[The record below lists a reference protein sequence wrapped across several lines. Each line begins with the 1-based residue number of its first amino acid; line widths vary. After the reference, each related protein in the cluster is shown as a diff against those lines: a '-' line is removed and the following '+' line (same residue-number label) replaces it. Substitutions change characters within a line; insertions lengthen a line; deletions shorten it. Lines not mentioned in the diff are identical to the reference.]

1 MFSSILQVKSGVQM
15 IDFKRM
21 NKPYNNNTATLALAK
36 ASFRSIMR
44 SPSAVVFTLAFP
56 LVFILVFGFLDGG
69 GIKVDLALA
78 PGSDLQNP
86 VIDALEKNNVIHI
99 IRDKNTTELNEE
111 LEKGHIAAVIDVQ
124 KNLAGKP
131 AYLVNVQY
139 TSAAIDK
146 GSIFKSVLSNLV
158 YSLNAKDMMPT
169 VAQLNERTVH
179 GRIYRTIDFILPGQ
193 LGFSL
198 LSTGVFGTAFVF
210 FSLRQNLVIKRFF
223 ATPVRRSSIVFGE
236 GIARIGFALLG
247 AVFIILI
254 GHFFFDFTLIHGAVT
269 VVNMLLLSIIGLV
282 VFMGFGFVVSGIAK
296 SESTIPPISN
306 IITLPQFL
314 LSGTFF
320 SIDAFPTWL
329 QPISRALPLTYL
341 NDAMRKVAFEGAG
354 LWDVKHQLL
363 IMVVWGLGI
372 YAVAIKVFKWE

>member
-1 MFSSILQVKSGVQM
+1 MQ
-15 IDFKRM
+15 
-21 NKPYNNNTATLALAK
+21 KPYSHTKATLALAK

-56 LVFILVFGFLDGG
+56 LIFILVFGFLGG
-69 GIKVDLALA
+69 GGTKLDIAIA

-86 VIDALEKNNVIHI
+86 MVKALEKISI
-99 IRDKNTTELNEE
+99 IRLTKNGELNTIQKG
-111 LEKGHIAAVIDVQ
+111 LEKGDYDAVIKVD
-124 KNLAGKP
+124 KHPGGFP
-131 AYLVNVQY
+131 AYITNVTY
-139 TSAAIDK
+139 TSASLDK
-146 GSIFKSVLSNLV
+146 GNILKSILNEVSYNL
-158 YSLNAKDMMPT
+158 NTANIKPT
-169 VAQLNERTVH
+169 VTEIRATTVK
-179 GRIYRTIDFILPGQ
+179 GRLYRTIDFILPGQ

-223 ATPVRRSSIVFGE
+223 ATPVKRSSIVLGE

-247 AVFIILI
+247 ALFIILI
-254 GHFFFDFTLIHGAVT
+254 GHFAFQFTLINGATT
-269 VVNMLLLSIIGLV
+269 VINMLILSAMGVI
-282 VFMGFGFVVSGIAK
+282 VFMGFGFVVSGLAK

-320 SIDAFPTWL
+320 SIDAFPAWL

-341 NDAMRKVAFEGAG
+341 NDAMRMVAFEGAS
-354 LWDVKHQLL
+354 LWDVKHQML
-363 IMVVWGLGI
+363 IILIWGLGI
-372 YAVAIKVFKWE
+372 YAVAFKTFKWE

>member
-1 MFSSILQVKSGVQM
+1 MQNQNTSKNSNSPSAIRS
-15 IDFKRM
+15 
-21 NKPYNNNTATLALAK
+21 YNHTKATLALAK

-56 LVFILVFGFLDGG
+56 LIFILVFGFLGG
-69 GIKVDLALA
+69 GGTKLDVAIA
-78 PGSDLQNP
+78 PGSDLNNP
-86 VIDALEKNNVIHI
+86 IISSLEKMPI
-99 IRDKNTTELNEE
+99 IRLTKNGESSQILKG
-111 LEKGHIAAVIDVQ
+111 LEKGDYDAIIKID
-124 KNLAGKP
+124 KNLDGQP
-131 AYLVNVQY
+131 AYITNVKY
-139 TSAAIDK
+139 TSASLDK
-146 GSIFKSVLSNLV
+146 GNIFKSVLNELS
-158 YSLNAKDMMPT
+158 YKLNTMNIKPT
-169 VAQLNERTVH
+169 VTEIRASSVD
-179 GRIYRTIDFILPGQ
+179 GRLHRTIDFILPGQ

-223 ATPVRRSSIVFGE
+223 ATPVRRSSIVIGE
-236 GIARIGFALLG
+236 GIARIGFALIG
-247 AVFIILI
+247 ALFIIII
-254 GHFFFDFTLIHGAVT
+254 GHFGFKFTLINGVTT
-269 VVNMLLLSIIGLV
+269 VVNILILAFMGVV
-282 VFMGFGFVVSGIAK
+282 VFMGFGFVVSGLAK

-354 LWDVKHQLL
+354 LWDVKHQML
-363 IMVVWGLGI
+363 IILIWGIGI
-372 YAVAIKVFKWE
+372 YAVAVKTFKWE

>member
-1 MFSSILQVKSGVQM
+1 MMS
-15 IDFKRM
+15 
-21 NKPYNNNTATLALAK
+21 KPYNHTKATLALAK

-56 LVFILVFGFLDGG
+56 LVFILVFGFLGG
-69 GIKVDLALA
+69 GGVKVDVALA
-78 PGSDLQNP
+78 PGSDLNNP
-86 VIDALEKNNVIHI
+86 VIKALENNNLVHVLIN
-99 IRDKNTTELNEE
+99 KTSEE
-111 LEKGHIAAVIDVQ
+111 IKKGLEKGQIDAVISVR
-124 KNLAGKP
+124 KNAAGTP
-131 AYLVNVQY
+131 AYLADVQY
-139 TSAAIDK
+139 TSASIDK
-146 GSIFKSVLSNLV
+146 GSIFKSVLHDMLYTINTRHTEPTI
-158 YSLNAKDMMPT
+158 AKLQEST
-169 VAQLNERTVH
+169 VQ
-179 GRIYRTIDFILPGQ
+179 GRVYRTIDFILPGQ

-247 AVFIILI
+247 ALFIILL
-254 GHFFFDFTLIHGAVT
+254 GHFFFKFTLIHGALT
-269 VVNMLLLSIIGLV
+269 VLNMLLLSIMGLI
-282 VFMGFGFVVSGIAK
+282 VFMGFGFVVSGVAK

-320 SIDAFPTWL
+320 SIDAFPSWL

-354 LWDVKHQLL
+354 LWDVKHQIL
-363 IMVVWGLGI
+363 IIIVWGIGI
-372 YAVAIKVFKWE
+372 YAVAVKVFKWE

>member
-1 MFSSILQVKSGVQM
+1 MQNLDHKTHSNSPSENRK
-15 IDFKRM
+15 
-21 NKPYNNNTATLALAK
+21 YNHITATLALAK

-56 LVFILVFGFLDGG
+56 LIFILVFGFLGG
-69 GIKVDLALA
+69 GGTKLDVAVL
-78 PGSDLQNP
+78 PGSDTNNP
-86 VIDALEKNNVIHI
+86 VMAALEKISI
-99 IRDKNTTELNEE
+99 IRLAKNGELAAI
-111 LEKGHIAAVIDVQ
+111 EKSLQ
-124 KNLAGKP
+124 KGDYDAIINIQPNPGGFP
-131 AYLVNVQY
+131 AYITHVKY
-139 TSAAIDK
+139 TSASLDK
-146 GSIFKSVLSNLV
+146 GNILKSILNEV
-158 YSLNAKDMMPT
+158 SLNLNTANIKPT
-169 VAQLNERTVH
+169 VTEIRATTVS
-179 GRIYRTIDFILPGQ
+179 GRLYRTIDFILPGQ

-223 ATPVRRSSIVFGE
+223 ATPVKRSSIVLGE

-247 AVFIILI
+247 ALFIILI
-254 GHFFFDFTLIHGAVT
+254 GHFCFNFTLINGAET
-269 VVNMLLLSIIGLV
+269 VINMLILATMGVI

-320 SIDAFPTWL
+320 SIDAFPSWL
-329 QPISRALPLTYL
+329 QPISRSLPLTYL

-354 LWDVKHQLL
+354 LWDVKHQMLILL
-363 IMVVWGLGI
+363 LWGIGI
-372 YAVAIKVFKWE
+372 YALAFKTFKWE

>member
-1 MFSSILQVKSGVQM
+1 MARRLTMQA
-15 IDFKRM
+15 
-21 NKPYNNNTATLALAK
+21 PYNHTKATLALAK

-56 LVFILVFGFLDGG
+56 LIFILVFGFLGG
-69 GIKVDLALA
+69 GGTKLDIAVSPK
-78 PGSDLQNP
+78 SDLQNP
-86 VIDALEKNNVIHI
+86 IIASLEKMPIIRLTKNDNLNDINKALEKGNYDALITVE
-99 IRDKNTTELNEE
+99 KNP
-111 LEKGHIAAVIDVQ
+111 KGS
-124 KNLAGKP
+124 P
-131 AYLVNVQY
+131 AYFTHVTY
-139 TSAAIDK
+139 TSAALDK
-146 GSIFKSVLSNLV
+146 GNILKSVLNELS
-158 YSLNAKDMMPT
+158 YTLNTQNIKPT
-169 VAQLNERTVH
+169 VTEIKSSQVN
-179 GRIYRTIDFILPGQ
+179 GRLYRTIDFILPGQ

-223 ATPVRRSSIVFGE
+223 ATPVKRSSIVLGE

-247 AVFIILI
+247 ALFIILI
-254 GHFFFDFTLIHGAVT
+254 GHFFFHFTLINGATT
-269 VVNMLLLSIIGLV
+269 VLNMLILATLGVI

-320 SIDAFPTWL
+320 GIDAFPSWL

-354 LWDVKHQLL
+354 LWEVKQQML
-363 IMVVWGLGI
+363 IIVIWGIVI
-372 YAVAIKVFKWE
+372 YSIAVKTFKWE

>member
-1 MFSSILQVKSGVQM
+1 MQT
-15 IDFKRM
+15 
-21 NKPYNNNTATLALAK
+21 PYNHTKATLALAK

-56 LVFILVFGFLDGG
+56 LIFILVFGFLGG
-69 GIKVDLALA
+69 GGTKLDIAVL

-86 VIDALEKNNVIHI
+86 IIAALEKISVV
-99 IRDKNTTELNEE
+99 RLVKNDDIKNINES
-111 LEKGHIAAVIDVQ
+111 LEKGNYDATISVE
-124 KNLAGKP
+124 KNPTGLP
-131 AYLVNVQY
+131 AFITNVKY
-139 TSAAIDK
+139 TSASLDK
-146 GSIFKSVLSNLV
+146 GNILKSILNELS
-158 YSLNAKDMMPT
+158 YKLNAQNQQPSVTQIKAST
-169 VAQLNERTVH
+169 VT
-179 GRIYRTIDFILPGQ
+179 GRLYRTIDFILPGQ

-223 ATPVRRSSIVFGE
+223 ATPVRRSSIVLGE

-247 AVFIILI
+247 ALFIIVI
-254 GHFFFDFTLIHGAVT
+254 GHFFFKFTLIHGVIT
-269 VVNMLLLSIIGLV
+269 VANMLVLATMGLI
-282 VFMGFGFVVSGIAK
+282 VFMGFGFVVSGLAK

-354 LWDVKHQLL
+354 LWDVKHQMLIILL
-363 IMVVWGLGI
+363 WGIGI
-372 YAVAIKVFKWE
+372 YTVAVKTFKWE

>member
-1 MFSSILQVKSGVQM
+1 
-15 IDFKRM
+15 M
-21 NKPYNNNTATLALAK
+21 NKPYSNINATLALAK

-56 LVFILVFGFLDGG
+56 LIFILVFGFLGGG
-69 GIKVDLALA
+69 GIKVDLAVA
-78 PGSDLQNP
+78 PGSNLANP
-86 VIDALEKNNVIHI
+86 VFKALEDVSVIHLVKGKDAAEIKNALEKGNY
-99 IRDKNTTELNEE
+99 
-111 LEKGHIAAVIDVQ
+111 AAVIDVQ
-124 KNLAGKP
+124 KNAAGTP

-139 TSAAIDK
+139 TSASMDK
-146 GSIFKSVLSNLV
+146 GNILKSVLNNLL
-158 YSLNAKDMMPT
+158 YTLNSKD
-169 VAQLNERTVH
+169 VAPSIAALQESTLKGRT
-179 GRIYRTIDFILPGQ
+179 YRTIDFILPGQ

-223 ATPVRRSSIVFGE
+223 ATPVKKSSIVFGE

-247 AVFIILI
+247 AIFIIVI
-254 GHFFFDFTLIHGAVT
+254 GHFFFKFTLIHGVIT
-269 VVNMLLLSIIGLV
+269 VLNMLVLAFIGLV
-282 VFMGFGFVVSGIAK
+282 VFMGFGFVVSGMAK

-320 SIDAFPTWL
+320 SIENFPSWL

-354 LWDVKHQLL
+354 LWDVKFQ
-363 IMVVWGLGI
+363 IMIMIIWGIGI
-372 YAVAIKVFKWE
+372 YAVAVKVFKWE

>member
-1 MFSSILQVKSGVQM
+1 
-15 IDFKRM
+15 M
-21 NKPYNNNTATLALAK
+21 NKPYSNLNATLALAK

-56 LVFILVFGFLDGG
+56 LIFILVFGFLGG
-69 GIKVDLALA
+69 GGVKIDLAVS
-78 PGSDLQNP
+78 PKSDTQNP
-86 VIDALEKNNVIHI
+86 VIKALEHISVVRLIKNKTTEEINAALEKGNYDALLDI
-99 IRDKNTTELNEE
+99 
-111 LEKGHIAAVIDVQ
+111 Q
-124 KNLAGKP
+124 KNVAGTP
-131 AYLVNVQY
+131 AYLVNVKY
-139 TSAAIDK
+139 TSASRDK
-146 GSIFKSVLSNLV
+146 GNILKSVLNNLL
-158 YSLNAKDMMPT
+158 YTLNTRDIKPS
-169 VAQLNERTVH
+169 VAQLSETMVTGRT
-179 GRIYRTIDFILPGQ
+179 YRTIDFILPGQ

-223 ATPVRRSSIVFGE
+223 ATPVSRSSIVFGE

-247 AVFIILI
+247 AVFIILV
-254 GHFFFDFTLIHGAVT
+254 GHFLFKFTLIHGAIT
-269 VVNMLLLSIIGLV
+269 VINMLLLALIGLI

-354 LWDVKHQLL
+354 LWDVKQQIL
-363 IMVVWGLGI
+363 IMIIWGIGI
-372 YAVAIKVFKWE
+372 YAVAVKVFKWE